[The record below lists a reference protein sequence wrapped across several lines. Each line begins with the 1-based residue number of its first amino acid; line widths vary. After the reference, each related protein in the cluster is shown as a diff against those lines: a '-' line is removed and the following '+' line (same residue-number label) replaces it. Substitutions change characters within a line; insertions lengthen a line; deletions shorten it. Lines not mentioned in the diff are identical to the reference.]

1 MSWII
6 GMFLN
11 DGLLKTNTTECIEMM
26 SCSPC
31 LLMDLDPTCS
41 KDGPE
46 EHMALFTA
54 IPADVPGATVKM
66 GEKLCL
72 GWTRSNM
79 LVDKFGPSL
88 DLCGTKILLVLQIIP
103 RNPQDYVECHYHVR
117 SSLLNLASK
126 HARFGGFKHVVCV
139 WSQIFTHFG
148 NRGNQ
153 RLLRVGLSGSEISR
167 NFGQHKWKAQGKRRL
182 DSTSLEIDFCQDAST
197 WASTW
202 QGVMLWE
209 ALDRYDLHQ
218 VIFWC
223 QAPSK
228 ITLVP
233 PFRSRRPAKEKAG
246 YWWKIRKK
254 RYHSETTSNK
264 YKFQTAVPVFMN
276 ACYKFDVYIQYFLD

>member
-1 MSWII
+1 
-6 GMFLN
+6 
-11 DGLLKTNTTECIEMM
+11 
-26 SCSPC
+26 
-31 LLMDLDPTCS
+31 
-41 KDGPE
+41 
-46 EHMALFTA
+46 
-54 IPADVPGATVKM
+54 
-66 GEKLCL
+66 
-72 GWTRSNM
+72 
-79 LVDKFGPSL
+79 
-88 DLCGTKILLVLQIIP
+88 
-103 RNPQDYVECHYHVR
+103 VECHYHVR

-153 RLLRVGLSGSEISR
+153 RLLRVGLSGSEISC

-233 PFRSRRPAKEKAG
+233 PFRSRRSAKEKAG

-254 RYHSETTSNK
+254 DTIQRQLQISTNSRLLYLCLWMLVISLMFTFYIFLINPGPS
-264 YKFQTAVPVFMN
+264 FQVD
-276 ACYKFDVYIQYFLD
+276 DVLWLIQIPDLMMLHEFVQREGHLQRKRARGEWGRGLKPR